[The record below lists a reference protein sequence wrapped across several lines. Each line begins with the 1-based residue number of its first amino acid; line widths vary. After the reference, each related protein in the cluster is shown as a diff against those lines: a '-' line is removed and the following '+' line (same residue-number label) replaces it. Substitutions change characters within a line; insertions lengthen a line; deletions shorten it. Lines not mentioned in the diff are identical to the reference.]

1 MSSIEEKILYY
12 EKKFRNCTTMTDL
25 LVAMSSWQS
34 FARSNGL
41 TEDQKRDGD
50 QVYLEMEEKLIK
62 GLSKSP
68 W

>member
-41 TEDQKRDGD
+41 TEDQKRDVD

>member
-41 TEDQKRDGD
+41 TKDQKRDVD